1 MVTDAAI
8 QVRTVRTL
16 MGASAFG
23 YVGFLAVAAVSALL
37 ASEIGA
43 SDSLAGIPAAAGTVG
58 MTLAAAPLA
67 LRSRR
72 RGRRA
77 GLILGYLVGV
87 AGGVLG
93 FFAGQR
99 SLFWLLVVAMFLF
112 GIGHVANLQNRFA
125 AADLADEASRARSIA
140 VVVWMGT
147 IGGVFG
153 PALALWA
160 NRVGVDAGL
169 GEWVTPFVLGVVGFL
184 VSALVIAV
192 FLRPDPLVVAG
203 GVDSEAAGE
212 YPIRQVGR
220 ALRVIWPIPKARLAL
235 ISMSVSQMAMVAVM
249 TMTPLHMKDHGQAE
263 LSTIVIAAHVLGMFG
278 LSPLIGRW
286 ADRFGR
292 VSSLM
297 VGSAILGIGTIASV
311 AAGYLPALMFV
322 GLFLLGLGWSFALI
336 GGSAL
341 LTESVPGSERL
352 TSQGLADV
360 LMSALGALAALLSG
374 VIKQELGFH
383 WLANFA
389 TIAAVLMF
397 VAALMMKRRQDEMVE
412 SASV

>member
-1 MVTDAAI
+1 
-8 QVRTVRTL
+8 
-16 MGASAFG
+16 MGANAVG
-23 YVGFLAVAAVSALL
+23 YVGFLAVVAVSALL

-43 SDSLAGIPAAAGTVG
+43 SDSLAGIPSAAATIGV
-58 MTLAAAPLA
+58 TLAAAPLA
-67 LRSRR
+67 LRSKR
-72 RGRRA
+72 RGRRS
-77 GLILGYLVGV
+77 GLIFGYLIGV

-93 FFAGQR
+93 FFAGQA
-99 SLFWLLVVAMFLF
+99 SLFWLLVPAMFLF

-125 AADLADEASRARSIA
+125 AADLADEDSRARSIA

-160 NRVGVDAGL
+160 NRIGMEAGF
-169 GEWVTPFVLGVVGFL
+169 GEWVTPFFLGAIGFTL
-184 VSALVIAV
+184 SALVIGV
-192 FLRPDPLVVAG
+192 FLRPDPLVEAG
-203 GVDSEAAGE
+203 EVDSGATGE
-212 YPIRQVGR
+212 HPIRQVGR

-235 ISMSVSQMAMVAVM
+235 TAMAVSQMAMVAVM
-249 TMTPLHMKDHGQAE
+249 TMTPLHMKDHGHAE
-263 LSTIVIAAHVLGMFG
+263 LSTIVIAVHVLGMFG

-292 VSSLM
+292 VQSLM
-297 VGSAILGIGTIASV
+297 VGAGILGIGTVASV
-311 AAGYLPALMFV
+311 VAGYIPGLMFV

-341 LTESVPGSERL
+341 LTESVPAGEKL
-352 TSQGLADV
+352 TAQGLADV
-360 LMSALGALAALLSG
+360 LMSGLGALAALLSG
-374 VIKQELGFH
+374 LIKQELGFH

-397 VAALMMKRRQDEMVE
+397 VTALSMKRRQDEQVG
-412 SASV
+412 AQA